1 MVFFTTL
8 VAIFGTT
15 ISPYLFFWQASQ
27 EAEDQRID
35 ADAKPLLKA
44 PGQAGPEFRRI
55 RADTLIGMAFSNLIA
70 LSIIVTAAASLHR
83 AGTTNIESRA
93 QAAEALRPVAGEF
106 VFVLFALGIIGTG
119 LLAVPS
125 PAPLRMQSAKPMAG
139 VSGCRASPVKPFPH
153 AVLAAAA
160 LIGAVIIVTPLIR
173 CRRLT
178 GVSHQR
184 CGRRTCHG
192 HDDGDCF
199 EREVMGDSTTL
210 RVAA

>member
-1 MVFFTTL
+1 MRWLCSGAEPHTIFLVVFFTTL

-83 AGTTNIESRA
+83 AGTTNIESSA

-106 VFVLFALGIIGTG
+106 AFVL
-119 LLAVPS
+119 LLLVSSEPAFWPCRCS

-139 VSGCRASPVKPFPH
+139 VSGCRASPVKPFPSMPCS
-153 AVLAAAA
+153 L
-160 LIGAVIIVTPLIR
+160 
-173 CRRLT
+173 
-178 GVSHQR
+178 
-184 CGRRTCHG
+184 
-192 HDDGDCF
+192 
-199 EREVMGDSTTL
+199 L
-210 RVAA
+210 RH